1 MKYVPAALLV
11 FVLALLSFT
20 EIKEP
25 NQKSSDELKVESAVE
40 KWAAETFYK
49 NDGKKFEHFRA
60 EYSDEFYIY
69 KLKIEMYE
77 KKLRVIEGQNSKGS
91 YPKSPEEFTK
101 EKAELEKK
109 IGMFKEMAKTCKP
122 KVYQYSIKYWTNVQL
137 SNGILVYYSF
147 DVVLDDDYKVV
158 SHKVA
163 DKIGDKDDNA
173 TIVYK

>member
-1 MKYVPAALLV
+1 MKYIPVALLV
-11 FVLALLSFT
+11 FALSFLSFT
-20 EIKEP
+20 QVNDP
-25 NQKSSDELKVESAVE
+25 TSKSEDELKVESAVE

-77 KKLRVIEGQNSKGS
+77 KKLRVIQGQNEKGS
-91 YPKSPEEFTK
+91 YPKSPEEFVK
-101 EKAELEKK
+101 EKADLENK
-109 IGMFKEMAKTCKP
+109 ITMFKEMAKTCKP

-147 DVVLDDDYKVV
+147 DVVLNDDYKVI
-158 SHKVA
+158 SHTVA